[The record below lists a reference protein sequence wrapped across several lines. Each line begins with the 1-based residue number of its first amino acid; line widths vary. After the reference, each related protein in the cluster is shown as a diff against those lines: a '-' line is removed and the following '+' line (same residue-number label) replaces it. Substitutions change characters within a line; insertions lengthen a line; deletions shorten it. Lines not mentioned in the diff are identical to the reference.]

1 MWAHVFLTKTKTHLQ
16 VQIKDILK
24 FDLDRFDDSE
34 EAKRKVF
41 YIIHNR
47 QKTPCQVTKI
57 AESKEELLQG
67 KRVRIPKLNY
77 SDAETSNNNSSDKE
91 KELSNQ
97 KKSREAKEKS
107 SSQINQNILMAYLK
121 SMEKYRKNNEESKMQ
136 HSIERNIHRENSQK
150 KLYSKDLVECR
161 EELEHCQEK
170 LHLCQLQ
177 LEETAEKEKQWSV
190 KYAKLKESKVFPL
203 TEATGQQ
210 IVDLLLQLK
219 LAKGRTLPHQHHVA
233 NSDISIM
240 DNNNEDDNFI
250 IPKEVYNEIMREK
263 DNGKVLNTL
272 SYAAWGIEILAN
284 RVVRSAVNTPY
295 KELTPQKKAAVVNM
309 YERWLRETRKLPE
322 HIINEEVERRK
333 INERFNKA
341 ITGARKK
348 LRQITDKKTM
358 TEEASALKEKFE
370 KNLRNNSSDISDK
383 E

>member
-24 FDLDRFDDSE
+24 FDPDRFDDSE

-77 SDAETSNNNSSDKE
+77 SDAETSNNNSSDEE

-97 KKSREAKEKS
+97 KKSR
-107 SSQINQNILMAYLK
+107 
-121 SMEKYRKNNEESKMQ
+121 EESKMQ

-161 EELEHCQEK
+161 EELERCQEK

-190 KYAKLKESKVFPL
+190 KYAKLKESKAFPL

-263 DNGKVLNTL
+263 NNGKVLNTL